1 MEHIMKYRNMY
12 NAKPNP
18 DYKGVMDRMIRK
30 GGKNQENLRRV
41 ANIVNPDALANNIN
55 IYFVI

>member
-12 NAKPNP
+12 NAKPSP
-18 DYKGVMDRMIRK
+18 DYKGVMDRMTRK
-30 GGKNQENLRRV
+30 GGKNQENLIRV
-41 ANIVNPDALANNIN
+41 ANPDAVANNIN